1 MAFVKQNSSGSW
13 QAIVTFKGK
22 QRKVTRATRTEV
34 NLAAAQVLMQMGG
47 GATDGQGMTVD
58 DLVVAWL
65 ADSTHHSATYRSDV
79 LSVIGRL
86 PLAFGVREV
95 TAVTAPMIA
104 ALYVEL
110 ANPTGTAMTP
120 HRLRRM
126 HEILGTAWEFACRQ
140 GWATFNPVRASRKPI
155 LPEREIEVPDVTT
168 VHRLLAATAG
178 TQLGLYLAVAAEI
191 GSRRGETVALR
202 WADIHGATIR
212 VERALAYTVAT
223 GVVQTEGKTKRK
235 GHRSVTI
242 SPALVALLA
251 AERAEQ
257 AERSMAAGLGNPVWV
272 FSHDAGLT
280 PWRPDYATKQFI
292 KLRESLGITGVRLH
306 DLRHFNVS
314 EQLAAGV
321 PVTTVAR
328 RVGHSVT
335 STTMGVYAHY
345 NQAADESAAAVMGSL
360 LAR

>member
-1 MAFVKQNSSGSW
+1 MAFVKQNASGSW

-22 QRKVTRATRTEV
+22 QRKVTRDTRTAV
-34 NLAAAQVLMQMGG
+34 NLAAAQALMEMGG
-47 GATDGQGMTVD
+47 GATDGRNITVD
-58 DLVVAWL
+58 DMVVAWL

-86 PLAFGVREV
+86 PLVFGAREV
-95 TAVTAPMIA
+95 ATVNAPMIT

-110 ANPTGTAMTP
+110 AKPDGEAMTP

-126 HEILGTAWEFACRQ
+126 HEILGTAWEFAISQ
-140 GWATFNPVRASRKPI
+140 GWAVFNPVRASRKPA
-155 LPEREIEVPDVTT
+155 LPERDIAVPDADV
-168 VHRLLAATAG
+168 VHQLLAATVG

-191 GSRRGETVALR
+191 GSRRGETVALQ
-202 WADIHGATIR
+202 WADVRGSTIR
-212 VERALAYTVAT
+212 VERGLAYTVAT

-235 GHRSVTI
+235 GHRTVTI

-251 AERAEQ
+251 AERAAQ
-257 AERSMAAGLGNPVWV
+257 AERSLAAGLGNPVWV
-272 FSHDAGLT
+272 FSHDAGLS
-280 PWRPDYATKQFI
+280 PWRPDYATKQFM
-292 KLRESLGITGVRLH
+292 KLRDRLGIDGVRLH

-345 NQAADESAAAVMGSL
+345 NQAADEAAAAVMGAL